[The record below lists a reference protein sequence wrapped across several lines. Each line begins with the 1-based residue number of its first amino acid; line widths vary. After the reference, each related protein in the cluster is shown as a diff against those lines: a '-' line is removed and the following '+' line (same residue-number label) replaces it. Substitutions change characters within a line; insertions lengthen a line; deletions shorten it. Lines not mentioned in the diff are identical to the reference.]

1 MHPDTLPDAPHGR
14 GAHSDAVA
22 RWYALR
28 TRSRFE
34 FAVRE
39 GLRAAGIEEY
49 LPVHT
54 IETREAGRTQLTK
67 LPIFPGYI
75 FARFVA
81 AREALV
87 VLRTRG
93 VVEILGAAGVPIA
106 IPDEEIANL
115 RSFAGYSRPV
125 KVTRCV
131 PGAVVRVKRGPFA
144 GVAGVV
150 KRVKGAATLTVS
162 VPMLGRAV
170 SVEIDAA
177 DLD

>member
-1 MHPDTLPDAPHGR
+1 MPSVDPSDALQRR
-14 GAHSDAVA
+14 GAHA
-22 RWYALR
+22 RSCWYALR

-39 GLRAAGIEEY
+39 GLRASGVDEF

-81 AREALV
+81 PRESLV

-115 RSFAGYSRPV
+115 RAFAGYSRPV
-125 KVTRCV
+125 KTSRAV
-131 PGAVVRVKRGPFA
+131 PGSTVRVNRGPFA
-144 GVAGVV
+144 GVTGVV
-150 KRVKGAATLTVS
+150 KRTKGAATLTVA

-177 DLD
+177 DLE